1 MRKLSILGLIVGTL
15 AIAPA
20 FAQETVGEVWIVT
33 ETNAAA
39 TGNTWL
45 TDATAARGIDF
56 IPAAANTRGED
67 IIAVTSGQ
75 AATQTVQILAAD
87 NGQFIAGFSLA
98 SFGTGAVPTYRLAA
112 SDDGKIF
119 VNGYAGEVTM
129 TDDTGATPVQVVLDA
144 EVTGNSRALD
154 VVGSV
159 AARTAVIYV
168 TGGSSV
174 FIFTNDPA
182 DGSTG
187 VNDFVPATPASVATT
202 QAELDYIAGVSAT
215 EFYVGDASP
224 GDIQRFTKSAGTWT
238 GDTPLTAYA
247 AFSIQGIAVG
257 GNYIAIAES
266 GGAQD
271 GFGIASPLSLPV
283 NLTPAAGLDGDSDNV
298 YDAGAVNLDGVNQT
312 SDIAFDPVTKTAFGI
327 SLGGASV
334 AAENA
339 IVAIRVLPPAA
350 VSDWSMY

>member
-1 MRKLSILGLIVGTL
+1 MRKTPIFALL
-15 AIAPA
+15 AGMALA
-20 FAQETVGEVWIVT
+20 ASAAQAQNVTELWKVT
-33 ETNAAA
+33 ETAPGSNA
-39 TGNTWL
+39 WL
-45 TDATAARGIDF
+45 TDAIASRGIDF

-67 IIAVTSGQ
+67 IIVLNGGQ
-75 AATQTVQILAAD
+75 GATQTVQILAAD
-87 NGQFIAGFSLA
+87 DGAFIAGFSLA
-98 SFGTGAVPTYRLAA
+98 SFGTGAVPTYRLAT

-119 VNGYAGEVTM
+119 VNGFNGEVTM

-144 EVTGNSRALD
+144 EVTGSSRALD

-159 AARTAVIYV
+159 TARTAVIYV
-168 TGGSSV
+168 TGGSTV
-174 FIFTNDPA
+174 FIFTNDPV

-187 VNDFVPATPASVATT
+187 ETDFVPATPASVVTT

-224 GDIQRFTKSAGTWT
+224 GDIQRFSKTAGTWT
-238 GDTPLTAYA
+238 GDTALTAYA

-257 GNYIAIAES
+257 NDVIAVAEA
-266 GGAQD
+266 GGSQD
-271 GFGIASPLSLPV
+271 GFAIATGLASPV
-283 NLTPAAGLDGDSDNV
+283 NVTPAAGLDNDADNV
-298 YDAGAVNLDGVNQT
+298 YDAGATNLDCASATV
-312 SDIAFDPVTKTAFGI
+312 DIAIDPATNRVFGI

-339 IVAIRVLPPAA
+339 VIAIRIPPTS